1 MRKFALFLAIMLVFT
16 SAHAGAAEE
25 GKMNSNKALTKF
37 SRGVS
42 NVATSPGEFVTQ
54 MPIAMEQSPDYLTGF
69 VMSIGRGIGYS
80 LLRAGAGIYDIAT
93 FPFPGRRA
101 GAFRGPGCRSGSI
114 SFPAGALLFPG
125 SCSIFL
131 LRTGATACSPDP
143 VKYRTHE

>member
-42 NVATSPGEFVTQ
+42 NLATSPGEFVTQ

-93 FPFPGRRA
+93 FPFPGPTDYKPIMKPETIVEKFA
-101 GAFRGPGCRSGSI
+101 DTTI
-114 SFPAGALLFPG
+114 SKTLPN
-125 SCSIFL
+125 
-131 LRTGATACSPDP
+131 
-143 VKYRTHE
+143 